1 MKKQTAQH
9 TQIYPK
15 DSDGH
20 PLAAGYGVIA
30 RAVYDAMQHPLNIK
44 YVFDVKAVKSFGTTA
59 FTQN

>member
-44 YVFDVKAVKSFGTTA
+44 
-59 FTQN
+59 